1 MKTIFVVEDGN
12 TEQAMIK
19 ALLTQAG
26 YEVML
31 SSSVD
36 EAWAKL
42 SAASALPNLIVLD
55 IVMPG
60 KSGLEL
66 CRMIQEDP
74 KFQQVPIVFCSS
86 KSEEFDQFWALRQG
100 AKDYVVKPYA
110 PQQLLDTVEK
120 HVT

>member
-1 MKTIFVVEDGN
+1 MKTIFVVEDGS

-19 ALLTQAG
+19 ALLSQAG
-26 YEVML
+26 YEVLL

-36 EAWAKL
+36 EAWTKL
-42 SAASALPNLIVLD
+42 KGMSALPNLIVLD

-66 CRMIQEDP
+66 CRMIQEDV
-74 KFQQVPIVFCSS
+74 KFQAIPIIFCSS

-110 PQQLLDTVEK
+110 PQALLDTVEK
-120 HVT
+120 YAA

>member
-1 MKTIFVVEDGN
+1 MKTIFVVEDGS

-19 ALLTQAG
+19 ALLSQAG
-26 YEVML
+26 YDVML

-36 EAWAKL
+36 EAWTKL
-42 SAASALPNLIVLD
+42 NGMSALPNLIVLD

-66 CRMIQEDP
+66 CRMIQEDA
-74 KFQQVPIVFCSS
+74 KFQSIPIIFCSS

-110 PQQLLDTVEK
+110 PQALLDTVEK
-120 HVT
+120 HAV

>member
-26 YEVML
+26 YEVVL

-36 EAWAKL
+36 EAWTKL
-42 SAASALPNLIVLD
+42 SASSALPNLIVLD

-74 KFQQVPIVFCSS
+74 KFQQVPIIFCSS

-120 HVT
+120 HAA